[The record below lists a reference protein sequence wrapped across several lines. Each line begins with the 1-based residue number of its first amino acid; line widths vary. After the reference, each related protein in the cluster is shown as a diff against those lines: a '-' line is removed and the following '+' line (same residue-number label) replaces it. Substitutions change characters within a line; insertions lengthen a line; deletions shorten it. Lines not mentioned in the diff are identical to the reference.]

1 MSVPLCEVTSI
12 YVLAKVC
19 LSTLEDSFYVTL
31 FSVCLFSIL
40 VLLLLIFLNIEH
52 SSRTVLLLYAYF
64 VLLIVNLSVFLFV
77 LTHSLSS
84 FFKIERRWIL
94 FFPAPVTLLYRNMWQ
109 LITCFK
115 IRWFYIHYGI
125 VHMEYL
131 LIKFDL
137 RDSLMNFAYEHSM
150 GW

>member
-1 MSVPLCEVTSI
+1 MSIPLYEVTSI
-12 YVLAKVC
+12 DVLAKVC
-19 LSTLEDSFYVTL
+19 LSTLEDSFYVKL

-64 VLLIVNLSVFLFV
+64 VLFIVNWSVFLFV

-94 FFPAPVTLLYRNMWQ
+94 FFPAPVTLLYRNMWK

-115 IRWFYIHYGI
+115 IRWFYIHYRI
-125 VHMEYL
+125 VHMQYL

-137 RDSLMNFAYEHSM
+137 RDSLMNFAY
-150 GW
+150 